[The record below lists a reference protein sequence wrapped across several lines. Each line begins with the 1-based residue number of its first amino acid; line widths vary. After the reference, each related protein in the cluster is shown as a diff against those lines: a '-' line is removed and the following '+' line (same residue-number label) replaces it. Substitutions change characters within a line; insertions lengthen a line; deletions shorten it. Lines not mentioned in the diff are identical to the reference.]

1 MLWGLFNKR
10 HKLKE
15 DWHLSGPFLCHRPFI
30 SFQINN
36 HKNEWKVFH
45 SMTYQVSSLLECE
58 PTPCLNFHHK
68 PDLSG
73 PVSILAITDN
83 AHIWQNRA
91 RCAPLMDT
99 ARGTLYSV
107 PRIELQVEVC
117 LHMRGLFCIDHC
129 QWNGLRFP
137 NIFSIKVPF
146 FILDSLSGNSSI
158 RWSLAAFCEHF
169 LKKYA
174 LCK

>member
-1 MLWGLFNKR
+1 
-10 HKLKE
+10 
-15 DWHLSGPFLCHRPFI
+15 
-30 SFQINN
+30 
-36 HKNEWKVFH
+36 
-45 SMTYQVSSLLECE
+45 MTYQVSSLLECE

-137 NIFSIKVPF
+137 NICSIKVPF

-158 RWSLAAFCEHF
+158 RWSLAAFCAHF

-174 LCK
+174 LCCRVLLTSWPNEGCASKMVELPQFCIFFSYLRSEQQ